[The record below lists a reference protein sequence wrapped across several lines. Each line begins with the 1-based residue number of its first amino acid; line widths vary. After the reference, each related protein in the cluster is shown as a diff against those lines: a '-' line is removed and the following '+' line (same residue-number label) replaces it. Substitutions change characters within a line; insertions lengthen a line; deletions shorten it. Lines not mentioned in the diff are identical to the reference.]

1 MLDADARKL
10 LDLLASK
17 HLPPYDAMPPV
28 TARAFFKAGAFAS
41 QPTPPQI
48 APVENLLA
56 EGPAGAIPLRHYRP
70 LQAKAGMALPALLF
84 FHGGGFTLGD
94 IDTHDVFCRQLC
106 DQAGIAVVSV
116 DYRLGPEHKFPAAHV
131 DCYAAL
137 QWVVSQAEA
146 LCINPA
152 RIAVGG
158 DSAGGNI
165 AAACALLARDTGGPA
180 LAFQLLIYPA
190 TDFRCITDSHK
201 RNGEGY
207 LLTSKLIDYFCA
219 CYLASPADRLDWRL
233 SPLLA
238 ASHGGLPP
246 ALVLTAGYDPLVDE
260 GKEYAERLRAAGGQ
274 AEYVCFE
281 GQLHGFITM
290 GRFIGQANEAVTLCA
305 NRLRALHENECSVL
319 SSDAA

>member
-10 LDLLASK
+10 LDLINSK
-17 HLPPYDAMPPV
+17 HVPPYETMPPV
-28 TARAFFKAGAFAS
+28 AARAFFKAGAFTS
-41 QPTPPQI
+41 QPPPPQLSL
-48 APVENLLA
+48 VDNLLA
-56 EGPAGAIPLRHYRP
+56 EGPAGTIPVRHYRP
-70 LQAKAGMALPALLF
+70 LQAPPGKLLPALVF

-94 IDTHDVFCRQLC
+94 IDTHDVLCRQLC

-131 DCYAAL
+131 DCFAAL
-137 QWVVSQAEA
+137 QWVIAQAA
-146 LCINPA
+146 RLCIDPE

-165 AAACALLARDTGGPA
+165 AAACTLMARDLGAPA

-190 TDFRCITDSHK
+190 TDFRCIAPSHK

-207 LLTSKLIDYFCA
+207 LLTSSLIDYFCA
-219 CYLASPADRLDWRL
+219 CYLNNPSDRLDFRL

-238 ASHGGLPP
+238 ASHANLPP
-246 ALVLTAGYDPLVDE
+246 ALILTAGYDPLVDE
-260 GKEYAERLRAAGGQ
+260 GREYSERLQSAGVPS
-274 AEYVCFE
+274 EYVCYE

-290 GRFIGQANEAVTLCA
+290 GRFISHANEAVTLCA
-305 NRLRALHENECSVL
+305 ERLRMLHD
-319 SSDAA
+319 DAGRLTASHAA